1 MTRWNST
8 YIEHEWRQNVERK
21 KRSIYSYKID
31 EDAQQIMLLFD
42 SNQCVHSR
50 IHFENDLS

>member
-8 YIEHEWRQNVERK
+8 YIEHEWRKNVEK
-21 KRSIYSYKID
+21 KNEAYSYEID